1 MRPGDIHRSNRRLAV
16 LFLVCDLAATF
27 LALAAAYWLRFDAEI
42 IPVTKGVP
50 PASAYLRLFPFIAVL
65 WPLVY
70 YFHGL
75 YQVRRNRSSVEEGF
89 AVLVGTALATL
100 LLIGIATFLRG
111 FDYSRAVLLLFFAS
125 DVLFV
130 FAGRTAIRRYLEEA
144 WRHGYGVR
152 RVLVVGA
159 GRLGRAVVDKLAEH
173 PEAGL
178 RAVGFV
184 DDDPGKQGLAYRGVP
199 IVGETADAGTIV
211 ERKRVDAVFL
221 ALPLEAHRAMLAV
234 LKDVARTVA
243 DVRVVPDLLQHITF
257 RAGVEDLDGLPVVH
271 LTQVPLTGWMSLVK
285 RTLDLVIAAT
295 ALVLLSPLFAVIAL
309 AIRLSDGRP
318 VFYRQRRMG
327 LDGRPF
333 EIVKFR
339 SMRLGAEDESGP
351 TWAGPEDPR
360 RTRVGRFLRRWSL
373 DELPQLVNVVKGEMS
388 LVGPRPERPEF
399 VREFKEKFPQ
409 YMVRHRVRAGMT
421 GWAQVHGWRGAT
433 DLAKRIEYDLY
444 YIENWSLALDVKI
457 LWLTLRYGLRHRNAY

>member
-1 MRPGDIHRSNRRLAV
+1 MIRHSNRRLAA
-16 LFLVCDLAATF
+16 LFLAIDLAATF
-27 LALAAAYWLRFDAEI
+27 AALVAAYWLRFEAEI

-50 PASAYLRLFPFIAVL
+50 AASAYLRLFPFIAVL

-75 YQVRRNRSSVEEGF
+75 YQVRRNRSSVEEGL
-89 AVLVGTALATL
+89 AVLVATALATL
-100 LLIGIATFLRG
+100 LLIGIATFSRG
-111 FDYSRAVLLLFFAS
+111 FDYSRAVLVLFFVS

-173 PEAGL
+173 PESGL
-178 RAVGFV
+178 RSVGFV
-184 DDDPGKQGLAYRGVP
+184 DDDPEKVGASYRGVP
-199 IVGETADAGTIV
+199 ILGATADAARIV
-211 ERKRVDAVFL
+211 EEKRVDAVFL
-221 ALPLEAHRAMLAV
+221 ALPLQAHRAMLAV

-243 DVRVVPDLLQHITF
+243 DVRVVPDLLQYITF

-285 RTLDLVIAAT
+285 RTLDLAIAGT
-295 ALVLLSPLFAVIAL
+295 ALLLLSPLFAVIAI
-309 AIRLSDGRP
+309 AIRLSGGP
-318 VFYRQRRMG
+318 ILYRQQRMG

-339 SMRLGAEDESGP
+339 SMRPDAEDESGP
-351 TWAGPEDPR
+351 TWAGPEDSR

-409 YMVRHRVRAGMT
+409 YMLRHRVRAGMT
-421 GWAQVHGWRGAT
+421 GWAQVNGWRGNT
-433 DLAKRIEYDLY
+433 SVSKRIEYDLY
-444 YIENWSLALDVKI
+444 YIENWSLALDIKI
-457 LWLTLRYGLRHRNAY
+457 LWMTLRYGLRHRNAY